1 MTCIK
6 EKKKKP
12 PQCFLCLSL
21 VPTLPLLLSL
31 NQSRELAIWQ
41 SIPVFLLAFH
51 PTSHLQRFQYT
62 LGHRGVNYRDAVA
75 SGTIG
80 HCRVGDH
87 SRCLS
92 LFLCCS
98 LTQSSR
104 RCSVSA
110 HARALLRA
118 LWWSTLTKMYSYR
131 SCLWR
136 LSIFVV
142 SVGKGQSW
150 PVTRSG
156 SRSTG
161 QTINLSCVP
170 ADSWTYRSPN
180 ALFFKWAEL
189 TLAVQ

>member
-1 MTCIK
+1 MTC
-6 EKKKKP
+6 KKISTMKKYFHSAFSVCL
-12 PQCFLCLSL
+12 QCQHSLCSSLSTRAGNQ
-21 VPTLPLLLSL
+21 PYGKASPYSCLLSIPPPISTVF
-31 NQSRELAIWQ
+31 NTHSAIQKKSR
-41 SIPVFLLAFH
+41 V
-51 PTSHLQRFQYT
+51 SH
-62 LGHRGVNYRDAVA
+62 RDAMA

-104 RCSVSA
+104 RCMVST
-110 HARALLRA
+110 HARASLWA

-136 LSIFVV
+136 LSISVV
-142 SVGKGQSW
+142 SAGRGQSW
-150 PVTRSG
+150 LVTRSG
-156 SRSTG
+156 STSTG

-170 ADSWTYRSPN
+170 ADSWTYSSLN
-180 ALFFKWAEL
+180 ALFF
-189 TLAVQ
+189 